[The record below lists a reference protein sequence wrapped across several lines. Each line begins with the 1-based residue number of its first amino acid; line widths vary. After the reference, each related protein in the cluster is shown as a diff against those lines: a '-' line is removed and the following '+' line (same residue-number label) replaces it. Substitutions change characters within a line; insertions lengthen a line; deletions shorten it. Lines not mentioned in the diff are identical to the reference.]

1 MADIH
6 WEDSC
11 WSWSSNTLAIW
22 SKEPTLWKRP
32 WCWERLKAKGEEAA
46 EDEMVTYSIDKNLS
60 KFQEIVK
67 DRGAWHSV
75 VHRVTGSDTTK
86 TMANGVDHLSTCMS
100 AFYIPSL
107 TKHLFMS
114 LLVSWLDWLGLFE
127 FWEFFIYSR
136 YKFFVECVWFANIF
150 SQAVTCL
157 SVVFT
162 RSFTGQRL

>member
-1 MADIH
+1 
-6 WEDSC
+6 
-11 WSWSSNTLAIW
+11 
-22 SKEPTLWKRP
+22 
-32 WCWERLKAKGEEAA
+32 
-46 EDEMVTYSIDKNLS
+46 MVTYSIDKNLS

-114 LLVSWLDWLGLFE
+114 LLVS
-127 FWEFFIYSR
+127 
-136 YKFFVECVWFANIF
+136 
-150 SQAVTCL
+150 
-157 SVVFT
+157 
-162 RSFTGQRL
+162 